1 MQKNLQKKL
10 EEYMLKLEKYNYS
23 KKSNEVKEAKTK
35 LDIEVI
41 KTYLKAFLQ
50 GFTGELNFLF
60 LLKKELENA
69 EILLKQGV
77 YLTNIDV
84 IDVMD
89 VECLIFLAS
98 SSFFVT
104 LALDNY
110 IDIRNVG
117 KQLER
122 VRKINL

>member
-41 KTYLKAFLQ
+41 KAYLKVFLQ

-110 IDIRNVG
+110 LDIRNVE

>member
-41 KTYLKAFLQ
+41 KTYLKVFLQ

-110 IDIRNVG
+110 LGIRNVE